1 MEHTLIVEQ
10 AKAAKKAS
18 DQLANAG
25 IEQRNAALFAIAE
38 VLEKNIDSIVSANA
52 KDLAKAANN
61 PMLDRLILNE
71 ERIIA
76 IADATRKIIDLPDI
90 LGNIDKMWQRQM
102 A

>member
-1 MEHTLIVEQ
+1 MIVEQ